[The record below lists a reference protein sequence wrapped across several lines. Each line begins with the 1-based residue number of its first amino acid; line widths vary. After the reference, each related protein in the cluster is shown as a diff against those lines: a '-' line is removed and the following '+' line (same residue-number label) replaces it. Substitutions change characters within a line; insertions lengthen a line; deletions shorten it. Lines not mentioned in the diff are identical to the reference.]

1 MIYFSD
7 EALLRGL
14 KNRRTDCIRQLY
26 RDYFPLAKSIVERNS
41 GNIQDAEDVFQD
53 GMVILYEKILSD
65 SVSLKCSLKTYFYAI
80 CKNIWM
86 QRLDRKWR
94 LLYQDDFVS
103 EPSEEYDPFSFTV
116 HEEKLEKKRLY
127 QEHFLDLP
135 EDCQTIIRMYLAQV
149 PFREIAEKMNFKN
162 EAYAKTRKYLCKN
175 ILRKKILTDPRY
187 KMFINYE

>member
-127 QEHFLDLP
+127 QEHILDLP

-187 KMFINYE
+187 KMFIHYE